1 MSRVEKQDE
10 EKSPGLCNKKIKL
23 VRRDELMLFFFIL
36 ELSVVKTFLR
46 LTREIFVE
54 NIHLKTSCFL
64 QRQKI

>member
-1 MSRVEKQDE
+1 MRK
-10 EKSPGLCNKKIKL
+10 KSPGLCNKKIKL

-36 ELSVVKTFLR
+36 ELSVVQTFLR